1 MTKSAN
7 IKGGPQRLL
16 RRERAAHYVDVSP
29 SSFDNLVKKGHLPSP
44 KLLEHIT
51 VWDRFD
57 LDSACDHL
65 PYKKEEQNLPDNS
78 WDD

>member
-7 IKGGPQRLL
+7 TKEGMQRLL

-65 PYKKEEQNLPDNS
+65 PYKKEEQNPPDNS